1 MGMYDDDEDY
11 DTDLVK
17 KLRQQIKE
25 QGKALAERD
34 TKLQELEQA
43 NTQRIIADVFTAK
56 GVNPRLAKLALSEVD
71 EVSDQSLAA
80 WIDANSD
87 ITGVQPAPAA
97 QVDAQQ
103 QAAYQQQS
111 DSLNRMAAVEQSGV
125 QPVMMNDL
133 AQIEA
138 MSPEELM
145 GMLRGGR

>member
-1 MGMYDDDEDY
+1 MGMYDDDDETY

-25 QGKALAERD
+25 QSKALSEKD

-43 NTQRIIADVFTAK
+43 NTQRIVADVFTAK
-56 GVNPRLAKLALSEVD
+56 GVNPRLAKLALSEVS
-71 EVSDQSLAA
+71 EVSDASLAA

-87 ITGVQPAPAA
+87 ITGVQPAPP
-97 QVDAQQ
+97 VEDAQQ
-103 QAAYQQQS
+103 QAAYQQQAAS
-111 DSLNRMAAVEQSGV
+111 FNRMAAVEQSGV